1 MAKDNKILFGLKN
14 LYLAKQTESVDEE
27 TGQPIFTYEEPKA
40 FPGAVTL
47 SADPQGEDNPF
58 YADDVV
64 YYRSVANN
72 GYSGSLEVALVP
84 DWVETEY
91 LGSKV
96 DKNGVLV
103 ESADGLELP
112 KCALLFEFSG
122 DAKAVRHALYNVT
135 LSRPSMEGSTKE
147 SSISPKTASLDYSAD
162 PRADGLVKAKTFAGT
177 DPTWYAKWYQEVYQ
191 PQLEGEEKDPSEG
204 DTPSQEEKDPD
215 EGDTPVE
222 GGEDEGGES

>member
-27 TGQPIFTYEEPKA
+27 TGQPIFTYDTPKP

-47 SADPQGEDNPF
+47 SADPQGEANPF

-147 SSISPKTASLDYSAD
+147 GSISPKTASLDYSAD
-162 PRADGLVKAKTFAGT
+162 PRADGLVKAKTFAQT
-177 DPTWYAKWYQEVYQ
+177 NSTQYEAWYQEVYQ
-191 PQLEGEEKDPSEG
+191 PSFNDEPIEEPDP
-204 DTPSQEEKDPD
+204 TNQEEDSSEEGTD
-215 EGDTPVE
+215 EE
-222 GGEDEGGES
+222 GGEG